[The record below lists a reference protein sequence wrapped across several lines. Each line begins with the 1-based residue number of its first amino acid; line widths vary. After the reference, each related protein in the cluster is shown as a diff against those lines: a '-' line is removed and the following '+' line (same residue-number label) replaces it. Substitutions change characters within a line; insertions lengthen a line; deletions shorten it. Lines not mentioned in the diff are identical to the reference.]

1 MRLLAICILLCLGF
15 ATRAMSD
22 RSDLSDLSDVSG
34 WEGLSPDPTIT
45 YNGMPAPRWE
55 QAKSGHMRTDQI
67 PHDWVRFNC
76 LEFALHCNNASG
88 KQIMLILASDTPK
101 SPEADYFSKAIS
113 LDWTGWKSF
122 TIPFTDF
129 SIVRCPV
136 GFSQIQSI
144 MFTSDGWGL
153 TPDPKTVIRIADLRL
168 GQVPSPGISD
178 AELFE
183 MLDLGRPGLEKVK
196 ASVASDDMRAA
207 KHEFADYLRDRQTP
221 VWKWDWRTEPK
232 LASDPTKVDTAA
244 AERVM
249 AHELWSCSH
258 FHKYE
263 GEIDWT
269 LNPINYREWPW
280 QLCRHRDWINLANTY
295 RATGDE
301 KYAQEFVFQL
311 MDWLRKCP
319 VPTDCSGNASYTW
332 RTIEAGIR
340 TGQSW
345 MEVFHKFLVSP
356 SFTDEAV
363 VAMVKSFAEHA
374 RHLSQYPTTGN
385 WLAME
390 MNGLMH
396 VGVMFPEF
404 KEAPKWRDMAIA
416 SIYEELDRQVY
427 PDGAQIELATGYH
440 QVSLGN
446 FVSLWDIAHRNNV
459 PAPDDFTAKLQKMY
473 DYNLLA
479 SMPGG
484 TLPGLNDSGRSNIK
498 GSLKQALTYYPDR
511 KDYEWVATDGKSG
524 TKPSVGSIALPFSG
538 QLVMRSG
545 WDANDLYLLMDAGPF
560 GYGHQH
566 EDALSFVIYSHG
578 KYHLV
583 DPGNYPYDSSEWRKY
598 VLSTRS
604 HNTIRV
610 DGEDQHR
617 RNKSDRNDY
626 VISKPLPNKWA
637 AGDGFDYASGLYSE
651 GYGPTN
657 EVQVTHARHIFFVKP
672 EYWIVTD
679 FLTPKDG
686 KPHRYDSMF
695 HVDAPSMRVDGK
707 SVVTQNEDSNLAIIP
722 LADDG
727 LSLQVISGQEK
738 PIVQGWMP
746 AGGYD
751 VRPIPT
757 PTYTRESSG
766 PTSFAYV
773 FYPMAQGTE
782 CPVASV
788 EKLAVEGTG
797 DAVGLTIRFSDGR
810 TDHFVQ
816 APKAGMKLRF
826 LDFETDGQVVHVSIG
841 GDGVVKA
848 SLAGGSKFSRG
859 GEPVKAEAKPVED
872 LSKTDLRHK
881 F

>member
-1 MRLLAICILLCLGF
+1 MRLLAICVLLSLIFASRGLPERLG
-15 ATRAMSD
+15 
-22 RSDLSDLSDVSG
+22 LSDLSDVSG
-34 WEGLSPDPTIT
+34 WEGLSPDSAIT
-45 YNGMPAPRWE
+45 YNGLPAPKWE
-55 QAKSGHMRTDQI
+55 QGKSGHMRTDRI

-76 LEFALHCNNASG
+76 LEFALHCSKATG
-88 KQIMLILASDTPK
+88 KDVMLILASDTPK
-101 SPEADYFSKAIS
+101 SPEADYFSKAIK

-122 TIPFTDF
+122 TIPYTDF

-136 GFSQIQSI
+136 GFSDIQSI

-153 TPDPKTVIRIADLRL
+153 TPDSSVVIRLADMHL
-168 GQVPSPGISD
+168 GRIPSPGISD
-178 AELFE
+178 EKLFG
-183 MLDLGRPGLEKVK
+183 MLDLDRPGLEKVK
-196 ASVASDDMRAA
+196 AAVASRDMRAA
-207 KHEFADYLRDRQTP
+207 KHEFAEYLRSRKTP
-221 VWKWDWRTEPK
+221 VWKWDWRNEPK
-232 LASDPTKVDTAA
+232 AASDPSKVDTSAA
-244 AERVM
+244 DKVM

-280 QLCRHRDWINLANTY
+280 QLCRHRDWIILANAY

-301 KYAQEFVFQL
+301 EYAREFVFQL

-319 VPTDCSGNASYTW
+319 VPTDCSGNGSYTW

-340 TGQSW
+340 SGQSW

-356 SFTDEAV
+356 SFTDEAI

-374 RHLSQYPTTGN
+374 RHLAKYPTTGN

-396 VGVMFPEF
+396 VGVMFHEF
-404 KEAPKWRDMAIA
+404 KESHEWRDMAITR
-416 SIYEELDRQVY
+416 IYEELDKQVY

-446 FVSLWDIAHRNNV
+446 FISLWDIAHRNNI
-459 PAPDDFTAKLQKMY
+459 PAPGDFMAKIQKMY
-473 DYNLLA
+473 DYNLYA

-484 TLPGLNDSGRSNIK
+484 TLPGLNDAGRTNVK
-498 GSLKQALTYYPDR
+498 GSLKHALTYYPDR
-511 KDYEWVATDGKSG
+511 KDYEWVATEGQSG

-545 WDANDLYLLMDAGPF
+545 WEKDDLYLLMDAGPF

-617 RNKSDRNDY
+617 RNKTDRADY
-626 VISKPLPNKWA
+626 VISKPLPNKWI
-637 AGDGFDYASGLYSE
+637 AGDRFDYAAGTYDDR
-651 GYGPTN
+651 YGPKN
-657 EVQVTHARHIFFVKP
+657 EIDVAHSRHIFFVKP

-695 HVDAPSMRVDGK
+695 HLDAPDAKLDGK

-727 LSLQVISGQEK
+727 LGVEVISGQEK

-757 PTYTRESSG
+757 PTYSREQSG
-766 PTSFAYV
+766 PASFAYV
-773 FYPMAQGTE
+773 FYPIAAGEQ
-782 CPVASV
+782 CPIKSV
-788 EKLAVEGTG
+788 ERLTVEGAAR
-797 DAVGLTIRFSDGR
+797 AVGMTIRFADGR
-810 TDHFVQ
+810 TDYFVQ
-816 APKAGMKLRF
+816 AERPGRKLRF
-826 LDFETDGQVVHVSIG
+826 LDFETYAQATYVCIGKDGAVR
-841 GDGVVKA
+841 A
-848 SLAGGSKFSRG
+848 LAAGGSRITKTG
-859 GEPVKAEAKPVED
+859 KPIGAEIRKIED
-872 LSKTDLRHK
+872 LSKTDVRHK

>member
-1 MRLLAICILLCLGF
+1 MRLLAICILLIVL
-15 ATRAMSD
+15 ASRALPGQPS
-22 RSDLSDLSDVSG
+22 LSDLSDVSG
-34 WEGLSPDPTIT
+34 WEGLTSDPGIT
-45 YNGMPAPRWE
+45 FNGMPAPKWE
-55 QAKSGHMRTDQI
+55 HAKSGHIRTDRI

-76 LEFALHCNNASG
+76 IEFALHSNTATG
-88 KQIMLILASDTPK
+88 KDIMLVLASDTPK
-101 SPEADYFSKAIS
+101 SPEADYFSKAIKV
-113 LDWTGWKSF
+113 DWTGWKSF
-122 TIPFTDF
+122 TIPYTEF

-136 GFSQIQSI
+136 GFSEIQSI
-144 MFTSDGWGL
+144 MFTTDGWGL
-153 TPDPKTVIRIADLRL
+153 TPDPSVVMRIADLKL
-168 GQVPSPGISD
+168 GHVPSPAISD

-183 MLDLGRPGLEKVK
+183 MLDLNRPGLEKVK
-196 ASVASDDMRAA
+196 AAVSAGNMKAS
-207 KHEFADYLRDRQTP
+207 KHEFAEYLRNRQTP
-221 VWKWDWRTEPK
+221 VWKWDWRNEPK
-232 LASDPTKVDTAA
+232 RADDPSKVDTSA
-244 AERVM
+244 AEKVM

-258 FHKYE
+258 YQKYE

-280 QLCRHRDWINLANTY
+280 QLSRHRDWVILANAY

-301 KYAQEFVFQL
+301 KYAREFVFQL

-319 VPTDCSGNASYTW
+319 VPVNCSGNQSYTW

-340 TGQSW
+340 SGQSW
-345 MEVFHKFLVSP
+345 MEVFHKFLPSP
-356 SFTDEAV
+356 SFTDEAI

-374 RHLSQYPTTGN
+374 RHLAKYPTTGN

-390 MNGLMH
+390 MNGMMH

-404 KEAPKWRDMAIA
+404 KESPEWRRMAIA
-416 SIYEELDRQVY
+416 QIYEELDKQVY

-446 FVSLWDIAHRNNV
+446 FVSLWDIAHRNNI
-459 PAPDDFTAKLQKMY
+459 PAPADFMAKIQKMY
-473 DYNLLA
+473 DYNLYA

-484 TLPGLNDSGRSNIK
+484 TLPGLNDAGRTNVK

-511 KDYEWVATDGKSG
+511 KDFEWVATGGASG
-524 TKPSVGSIALPFSG
+524 EKPSVGSIALPFSG

-545 WDANDLYLLMDAGPF
+545 WEEDDLYLLLDAGPF

-578 KYHLV
+578 RYHLV
-583 DPGNYPYDSSEWRKY
+583 DAGNYPYDSSEWRKY
-598 VLSTRS
+598 VLSTRG
-604 HNTIRV
+604 HNTIMV
-610 DGEDQHR
+610 DGQDQHR
-617 RNKSDRNDY
+617 RDKKDRADY
-626 VISKPLPNKWA
+626 VISKPLPNRWV
-637 AGDGFDYASGLYSE
+637 AGEGFDYASGVYDE
-651 GYGPTN
+651 GYGPN
-657 EVQVTHARHIFFVKP
+657 DEIKVAHARHIFFVKP

-686 KPHRYDSMF
+686 KPHRYDSIF
-695 HVDAPSMRVDGK
+695 HLDSSGVKIDDAAR

-757 PTYTRESSG
+757 PTFSVESAG
-766 PTSFAYV
+766 PVSLAYV
-773 FYPMAQGTE
+773 FYPIAAGKE
-782 CPVASV
+782 CPVVKV
-788 EKLAVEGTG
+788 EKLAVEGAG
-797 DAVGLTIRFSDGR
+797 KDRVVGLMIRFADGR
-810 TDHFVQ
+810 TDYFVQ
-816 APKAGMKLRF
+816 AEKPGKKLRF
-826 LDFETDGQVVHVSIG
+826 LDFETDAQSAYVRG
-841 GDGVVKA
+841 GAKA
-848 SLAGGSKFSRG
+848 LLAGGSKITRG
-859 GEPVKAEAKPVED
+859 GKPVEAEIRGIED
-872 LSKTDLRHK
+872 LSKTDVRHR